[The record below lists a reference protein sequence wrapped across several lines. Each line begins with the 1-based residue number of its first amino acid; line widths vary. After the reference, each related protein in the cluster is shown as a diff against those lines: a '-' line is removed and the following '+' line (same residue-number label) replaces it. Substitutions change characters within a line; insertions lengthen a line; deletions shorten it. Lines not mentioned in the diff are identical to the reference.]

1 MKMKRI
7 LAGALALLMLAGCG
21 AKAEI
26 KSDDAGDYVLTS
38 QPEASDAAEIEKIE
52 EIFLTALKNKN
63 TDELKEQLDPEVPI
77 TEETLKAFLES
88 AAGEGMADYKKYD
101 SYYLSGLTKSD
112 ISIRAKK
119 SDDSKDYIM
128 FTPASDELYAA
139 LYASENEYVSQVITL
154 LFSKVSGKWKIVW
167 IDSTDLAY
175 NGEKAD
181 FYYEKSKAA
190 RESGQEML
198 AYIYVQMMY
207 NISQPGRLYYYEK
220 TEEMLEYA
228 NEMSVWGETNFPVE
242 LPTGN
247 VYLVGIAREET
258 GIVPMFL
265 YHTAADITNAEAFRE
280 DAIRAKKEFLKKYP
294 EIAENFSK
302 ITVRATNVDPTT
314 ATEEAPIESIVLDM
328 K

>member
-7 LAGALALLMLAGCG
+7 LAGALALLMLVGCG

-52 EIFLTALKNKN
+52 EIFLTALKDKN
-63 TDELKEQLDPEVPI
+63 TAELKEQLDPEVPI
-77 TEETLKAFLES
+77 TEETLKTFLES

-101 SYYLSGLTKSD
+101 AYYLSGLTKSD

-181 FYYEKSKAA
+181 FYYEKSKEA

-265 YHTAADITNAEAFRE
+265 YHTAADITNAEAFRA
-280 DAIRAKKEFLKKYP
+280 DAIRAKNEFVKKYP

>member
-1 MKMKRI
+1 MKIKRI
-7 LAGALALLMLAGCG
+7 LAGALALLILAGCG

-26 KSDDAGDYVLTS
+26 KADDVGDYVLTT
-38 QPEASDAAEIEKIE
+38 QLEAKDATEIEKIE
-52 EIFLTALKNKN
+52 EIFLTALKEKE
-63 TDELKEQLDPEVPI
+63 TAELKEQLDPETPI
-77 TEETLKAFLES
+77 TEEALKAFLES

-101 SYYLSGLTKSD
+101 SYYLNGLTESD
-112 ISIRAKK
+112 VSIRAKK

-154 LFSKVSGKWKIVW
+154 LFSKISGKWKIVW

-175 NGEKAD
+175 NGEKAE
-181 FYYEKSKAA
+181 FYYEKSKEA

-207 NISQPGRLYYYEK
+207 NLSQPGRLYYYEK
-220 TEEMLEYA
+220 TEEMLDYA
-228 NEMSVWGETNFPVE
+228 NEMSAWGETSFPVE

-247 VYLVGIAREET
+247 VHMVGIAREDI
-258 GIVPMFL
+258 GIIPMFL
-265 YHTAADITNAEAFRE
+265 YHTDADITNAEAFRA
-280 DAIRAKKEFLKKYP
+280 DALRAKNEFIKKYP